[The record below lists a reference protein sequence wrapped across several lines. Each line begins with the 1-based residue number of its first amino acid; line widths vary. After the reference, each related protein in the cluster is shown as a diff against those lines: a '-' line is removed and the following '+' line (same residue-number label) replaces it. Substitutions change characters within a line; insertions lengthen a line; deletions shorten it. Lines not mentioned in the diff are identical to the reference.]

1 MCLHTVAGMNGEE
14 GSESS
19 GSAQQDQADDHTAL
33 HQGHQ
38 TSSRSPVEHKTNVR
52 KKNSMDGKEEI

>member
-1 MCLHTVAGMNGEE
+1 MCLHTVAGMNDEE

-38 TSSRSPVEHKTNVR
+38 TSSRSPVEHEKNVR
-52 KKNSMDGKEEI
+52 KKIA